1 MNDLPVDTM
10 IELARTHE
18 RRAKALWKQH
28 DRAISPT
35 TRASLALKADWEQRA
50 AIHFTMR
57 VRNLRPQPRAISA

>member
-28 DRAISPT
+28 DRAISPA
-35 TRASLALKADWEQRA
+35 TRARLALQANAEQNA
-50 AIHFTMR
+50 AIHYTMK